1 VLLEEEKVT
10 VPVGLWP
17 FTDAVQVVATLA
29 PTDEGE
35 QRTVTGE
42 MTPLRTNVPEL
53 GA

>member
-10 VPVGLWP
+10 VPVGVLP

-35 QRTVTGE
+35 QKTVTGE
-42 MTPLRTNVPEL
+42 TTLLRTNEPEL
-53 GA
+53 GS